1 MRQIKKGFVCK
12 RGKEE
17 VINKKSICYI
27 KGKIVLETSHTCPYV
42 PGIPFTGAFTGTKV
56 VRVIYTDAAYTSYHG
71 LSCAVAALRV
81 QLTGI
86 SFVYYLVYTIAEHDR
101 WLAMYPTFLLD
112 RVRAG
117 VGAEAATG

>member
-1 MRQIKKGFVCK
+1 MPVC
-12 RGKEE
+12 
-17 VINKKSICYI
+17 
-27 KGKIVLETSHTCPYV
+27 
-42 PGIPFTGAFTGTKV
+42 TGYTIHRSLYRHQSCK
-56 VRVIYTDAAYTSYHG
+56 VIYTDAAYTSYHG

-101 WLAMYPTFLLD
+101 WIAMYPTFVLD